1 MLSQNKN
8 HLVRFGARLRP
19 AAVLRLALLFSMGA
33 GLLFQS
39 VPTTPVAYAAA
50 CISTA
55 DCLSKMTLDEK
66 IGQMT
71 QAHKDALTTDA
82 DIATY
87 FLGSLLSGGGEGPSG
102 SGGTATQWAD

>member
-1 MLSQNKN
+1 
-8 HLVRFGARLRP
+8 
-19 AAVLRLALLFSMGA
+19 MGA

-39 VPTTPVAYAAA
+39 APTTPVAYAAA

-71 QAHKDALTTDA
+71 QLDRRASGARC
-82 DIATY
+82 
-87 FLGSLLSGGGEGPSG
+87 GGGRRIVERRR
-102 SGGTATQWAD
+102 GGRRDDREERLAIRRVGERAECAAHAVRRCSSEYALDNARL